1 VREIGDDRLAAVAR
15 IVPDQIVEHW
25 GHRAQCPE
33 CPGLV
38 NIEMGRAHQKSDA
51 QHAAGFGIGLR
62 SCELKFRAVEL
73 VRDFGGMAE
82 ARRQTIDSSGYG
94 GGTLQKTATGPPRAF
109 ELRVVHNAS
118 LPLGLFRT
126 EHGVL

>member
-1 VREIGDDRLAAVAR
+1 
-15 IVPDQIVEHW
+15 
-25 GHRAQCPE
+25 
-33 CPGLV
+33 
-38 NIEMGRAHQKSDA
+38 MGRAHQKTDA
-51 QHAAGFGIGLR
+51 HYAAGFGIRLG

-94 GGTLQKTATGPPRAF
+94 GGTLQKTAACPPRMSK
-109 ELRVVHNAS
+109 LRVVHNAS
-118 LPLGLFRT
+118 LPLGLFKT